1 MRQILEIIFKFKDM
15 QKVIQAIKQITI
27 RNLAKLNYKEK
38 SKID

>member
-27 RNLAKLNYKEK
+27 RNLEKFNYKEK